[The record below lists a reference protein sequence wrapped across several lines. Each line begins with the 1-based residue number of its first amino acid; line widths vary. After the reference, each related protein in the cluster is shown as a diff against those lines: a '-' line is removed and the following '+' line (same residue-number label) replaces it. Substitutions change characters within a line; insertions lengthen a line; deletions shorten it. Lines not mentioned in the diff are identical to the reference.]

1 MPTSTPTPMPTS
13 TPTPTPTQAPVHQ
26 PVSVSSPP
34 SYSSFTCT
42 DARPLFKSDLF
53 QINTTYNSAKLFF
66 TPLADTN
73 QYFISFSTNPDA
85 EKHGEQVT
93 LLREG
98 VQSHSIYFLKPNTTY
113 YVKVRGQN
121 GCATGDWS
129 NIMKFKTNHQVYY
142 KNFPAVSV
150 NTSLSNLVT
159 KQPKISSTTKTTP
172 TPTVVAPKATAVPTA
187 PPPIKDQPKP
197 KKCFLWWCW

>member
-1 MPTSTPTPMPTS
+1 
-13 TPTPTPTQAPVHQ
+13 
-26 PVSVSSPP
+26 
-34 SYSSFTCT
+34 
-42 DARPLFKSDLF
+42 
-53 QINTTYNSAKLFF
+53 
-66 TPLADTN
+66 
-73 QYFISFSTNPDA
+73 
-85 EKHGEQVT
+85 
-93 LLREG
+93 
-98 VQSHSIYFLKPNTTY
+98 
-113 YVKVRGQN
+113 
-121 GCATGDWS
+121 
-129 NIMKFKTNHQVYY
+129 MKFKTNHQVYY